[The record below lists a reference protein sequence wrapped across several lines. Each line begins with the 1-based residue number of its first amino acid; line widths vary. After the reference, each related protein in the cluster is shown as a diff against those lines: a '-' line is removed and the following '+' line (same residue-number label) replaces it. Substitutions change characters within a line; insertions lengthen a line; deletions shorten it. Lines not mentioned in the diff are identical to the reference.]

1 MKMSDKKLIKTHKN
15 LDVYIRSIEFVTL
28 IYEVTKAF
36 PKYELFNGLAN
47 QMRRAAVSIPS
58 NIAEGAAR
66 RSNKEYI
73 QFLYI
78 AIGSNSELEPQIQIA
93 KNLKYID
100 DNLFN
105 ELNRYQDDIGRML
118 MGLIKYR
125 KSLNETRK

>member
-1 MKMSDKKLIKTHKN
+1 MKLDKGPIKIHKN

-28 IYEVTKAF
+28 IYKVTTTF

-66 RSNKEYI
+66 QSNKEFI

-78 AIGSNSELEPQIQIA
+78 ASGSNSVLEPQIQIA
-93 KNLKYID
+93 KNLKYIEEG
-100 DNLFN
+100 LFN
-105 ELNRYQDDIGRML
+105 ELNKYQDDIGRML

-125 KSLNETRK
+125 KNIV

>member
-1 MKMSDKKLIKTHKN
+1 MKVDKVPIKTHKN

-28 IYEVTKAF
+28 IYEVTKTF
-36 PKYELFNGLAN
+36 PKFELFNGIAN

-66 RSNKEYI
+66 QTNKEYT

-78 AIGSNSELEPQIQIA
+78 ASGSNSELEPQIQIA

-105 ELNRYQDDIGRML
+105 KLNKYQDDIGRML
-118 MGLIKYR
+118 VGLIKYR
-125 KSLNETRK
+125 KSLNK

>member
-1 MKMSDKKLIKTHKN
+1 MKLDKVPIKTHKN

-28 IYEVTKAF
+28 IYEVTKTF
-36 PKYELFNGLAN
+36 PKFELFNGIAN

-66 RSNKEYI
+66 QTNKEYT

-78 AIGSNSELEPQIQIA
+78 ASGSNSELEPQIQIA

-105 ELNRYQDDIGRML
+105 KLNKYQDDIGRML
-118 MGLIKYR
+118 VGLIKYR
-125 KSLNETRK
+125 KSLNK